1 MKVLAIESSCD
12 DTSIAIVDSF
22 RKIKYIQTI
31 NHQKFHKD
39 FGGVV
44 PEMAARQHL
53 DIMDMILKKISSRQ
67 LKTVDC
73 IAATYGPG
81 LIGGLIVGSSIA
93 KGIAIALNKP
103 LIPINHLQAHLLSP
117 RMIAKIHFPY
127 LCLLVSG
134 GNTAIVLI
142 ENEKKFKILGST
154 IDDSAGECFD
164 KVAKFMGLS
173 YPGGPALEKLAIGG
187 DANAFIL
194 PKPLTKT
201 KNCNFS
207 FSGLKTS
214 AIKII
219 GSHENTKVFQKDF
232 AASFQ
237 KSISNILEIKISN
250 AIDLLDKRNIKV
262 RDFSIC
268 GGVAANKIINKD
280 LKAFV
285 NRKKMNFYQVP
296 LSLCTDNA
304 AMIGWNA
311 LELAKTMSLK
321 KNNYSIRPTPNILIN
336 ESFLK

>member
-103 LIPINHLQAHLLSP
+103 LLPINHLQAHLLSP

-142 ENEKKFKILGST
+142 ETEK
-154 IDDSAGECFD
+154 
-164 KVAKFMGLS
+164 
-173 YPGGPALEKLAIGG
+173 
-187 DANAFIL
+187 N
-194 PKPLTKT
+194 
-201 KNCNFS
+201 
-207 FSGLKTS
+207 LK
-214 AIKII
+214 
-219 GSHENTKVFQKDF
+219 
-232 AASFQ
+232 
-237 KSISNILEIKISN
+237 
-250 AIDLLDKRNIKV
+250 
-262 RDFSIC
+262 
-268 GGVAANKIINKD
+268 
-280 LKAFV
+280 
-285 NRKKMNFYQVP
+285 Y
-296 LSLCTDNA
+296 
-304 AMIGWNA
+304 
-311 LELAKTMSLK
+311 
-321 KNNYSIRPTPNILIN
+321 
-336 ESFLK
+336 

>member
-1 MKVLAIESSCD
+1 MVKQ
-12 DTSIAIVDSF
+12 
-22 RKIKYIQTI
+22 Y
-31 NHQKFHKD
+31 
-39 FGGVV
+39 
-44 PEMAARQHL
+44 
-53 DIMDMILKKISSRQ
+53 MILKKISSRQ

-117 RMIAKIHFPY
+117 RMIAKINFPY

-142 ENEKKFKILGST
+142 ETEKKFKILGST

-219 GSHENTKVFQKDF
+219 GSHVNTKVFQKDF

-237 KSISNILEIKISN
+237 KSISNILKIKINN
-250 AIDLLDKRNIKV
+250 AIDLLDKRNIKKE
-262 RDFSIC
+262 C
-268 GGVAANKIINKD
+268 
-280 LKAFV
+280 
-285 NRKKMNFYQVP
+285 
-296 LSLCTDNA
+296 
-304 AMIGWNA
+304 
-311 LELAKTMSLK
+311 
-321 KNNYSIRPTPNILIN
+321 
-336 ESFLK
+336 